1 MSGVDS
7 TTDEQLIDTFL
18 DHLWLTERLSRN
30 SLDAYRRD
38 LVKVYSRLKV
48 NDESF
53 LSVQG
58 EQLAQVIFIAAEKPA
73 SSARALSACKRFFLY
88 LLIEK
93 IRTDN
98 PCEHLHA
105 PKKGL
110 RLPKVISEQ
119 QIERLLELPD
129 VEDTH
134 GLRDKVMLEIMY
146 ATGLRVSE
154 VVMLTLG
161 QIDLNLGLL
170 QTIGKGDKERVVPMG
185 EVATDWINRYL
196 IQSRKQLLKNK
207 SSDYLLVSQKGGG
220 ISRQLAW
227 MIVKRY
233 ALEAGI
239 KELSPHS
246 LRHAFATHLVNHGA
260 DLRAVQML
268 LGHADIATTQI
279 YTHVAT
285 ERLKKLHTQ
294 FHPRG

>member
-1 MSGVDS
+1 MKALGD
-7 TTDEQLIDTFL
+7 TADEQLIDTFL

-38 LVKVYSRLKV
+38 LIKVYARLKLEK
-48 NDESF
+48 ESF
-53 LSVQG
+53 LTAKG
-58 EQLAQVIFIAAEKPA
+58 ESLAPAIFISTEKPA

-110 RLPKVISEQ
+110 RLPKVISER

-129 VEDTH
+129 VEDCH
-134 GLRDKVMLEIMY
+134 GLRDKAMLEIMY

-161 QIDLNLGLL
+161 QMDLNLGLL

-185 EVATDWINRYL
+185 EVATDWINQYL
-196 IQSRKQLLKNK
+196 VNSRKQLLKNRT
-207 SSDYLLVSQKGGG
+207 SDYLLVSQKGGG

-233 ALEAGI
+233 AFDAGI